1 MAVKEGMISIFPTFQ
16 PLRIKYKDIFDMK
29 EFYIAIYEW
38 LEENGWKDQEEN
50 LSHWERFYK
59 ERVGQGGVKEIW
71 IQWRPYKVAEGAP
84 LTYYLDFNFHC
95 VGLMKTEVI
104 KEGRKMKVNK
114 GEVELVIKAFI
125 EKNYEKGFKSDSIL
139 KHILKLFNNR
149 IYHKVIE
156 QRRKEL
162 YQETYALQ
170 NFIKQWLKLKRYLP
184 YEESKN
190 FFPSYAWPSHLKE

>member
-1 MAVKEGMISIFPTFQ
+1 MAVKEGLINIFPKSGHIR
-16 PLRIKYKDIFDMK
+16 LKYKDIFDMK
-29 EFYIAIYEW
+29 EFYCAIYEW
-38 LEENGWKDQEEN
+38 LEENAWADAAGN
-50 LSHWERFYK
+50 SNHWETFYK
-59 ERVGQGGVKEIW
+59 ERVGQGGAKEIW
-71 IQWRPYKVAEGAP
+71 IQWRPSRAAEGAP

-95 VGLMKTEVI
+95 VALMKTEVI

-125 EKNYEKGFKSDSIL
+125 EKNYERDFKSDSIL

-149 IYHKVIE
+149 IYNKTIE